1 MNYIKVCGLY
11 KTGFQC
17 DGKTPAPGDLSILEI
32 TVHHNGNCA
41 SVLFREFSG
50 VFILWLQCGYLWHM
64 TSQGSWKVDRSSTI
78 SSILL
83 VCITFTREDNR
94 QCVGYILGYI

>member
-1 MNYIKVCGLY
+1 MCGLY

-50 VFILWLQCGYLWHM
+50 FLYFGYSVVICG
-64 TSQGSWKVDRSSTI
+64 T
-78 SSILL
+78 
-83 VCITFTREDNR
+83 
-94 QCVGYILGYI
+94 